1 MRARRTAQVARIGL
15 FAVSVSAVAAHSSA
29 SVPVGFHPLGYL
41 NNTGIFESQGLA
53 ISADGSTVAGRTTS
67 PNSGNQPFEAFRW
80 TAASGMV
87 GIGDLPGDG
96 FFSGAYGMSG
106 DGSVIVGAGHSTASG
121 SATIGEAFRWTQAGG
136 MVGLGDL
143 PGGDFGSIAA
153 AASFDGSV
161 IAGKGTY
168 GTGGTENEAFRWT
181 QAGGMVGLGFLLPAD
196 TASAINDMTPDGS
209 VLVGSSGL
217 TPQAAVWTQAG
228 GWQGLGTFPGVPFT
242 WSNAQAISADGSTI
256 IGTAFGFAGFE
267 AFRWTSAGGM
277 VGLGDLPGGSFES
290 YANGGVSADGSVI
303 VGGSKT
309 ALGDEAFIWD
319 AVNGTRNLKAVLESD
334 YGFDLTG
341 WRLEEAIGMSDDGLT
356 ITGWGFN
363 PDGLREA
370 WVVQIPAPGALGLL
384 GAAGLLS
391 RRRR

>member
-15 FAVSVSAVAAHSSA
+15 FAVSVSAVAAQSSA
-29 SVPVGFHPLGYL
+29 SVSVGFHPLGYL
-41 NNTGIFESQGLA
+41 NDTGIFESQGLA
-53 ISADGSTVAGRTTS
+53 ISSDGSTVAGRTTS
-67 PNSGNQPFEAFRW
+67 PNSSNAPFEAFRW
-80 TAASGMV
+80 TESTGMV
-87 GIGDLPGDG
+87 GIGDLPDAG
-96 FFSGAYGMSG
+96 FFSGAYGISG
-106 DGSVIVGAGHSTASG
+106 DGSVIVGAGHSLASG
-121 SATIGEAFRWTQAGG
+121 SNTVGEAFRWTQGGGMVGLGDLPGGVFSSIAHAASTDGSIIVGNGTYGTTADESEAFRWTQAGG
-136 MVGLGDL
+136 MVGVGFL
-143 PGGDFGSIAA
+143 PGDTKS
-153 AASFDGSV
+153 
-161 IAGKGTY
+161 
-168 GTGGTENEAFRWT
+168 AFN
-181 QAGGMVGLGFLLPAD
+181 G
-196 TASAINDMTPDGS
+196 MTPDGS
-209 VLVGSSGL
+209 IIVGSSGV
-217 TPQAAVWTQAG
+217 TPQAATWTQAD
-228 GWQGLGTFPGVPFT
+228 GWVGLGTFPGVPFV
-242 WSNAQAISADGSTI
+242 WSVAQGISSDGSTI
-256 IGTAFGFAGFE
+256 IGTAFGLSGFE

-290 YANGGVSADGSVI
+290 YANGGISADGSVI

-319 AVNGTRNLKAVLESD
+319 AVNGTRNLKAVLESE

-384 GAAGLLS
+384 GAAGLFA